1 MLTQERHGARVASP
15 PIVCRCLANCLVI
28 RHVVLE
34 PAWAIGDAPEL
45 IEEDIEVP
53 ELSPQ
58 PAMA

>member
-1 MLTQERHGARVASP
+1 M
-15 PIVCRCLANCLVI
+15 ANRLVVQ
-28 RHVVLE
+28 HVVTA
-34 PAWAIGDAPEL
+34 PAWAL